1 MTRRITTCNTALTA
15 SPSKDNSTQT
25 VGYAPELFIST
36 VVSSSNP
43 RPNLQMF
50 YKEDLN
56 PWRKS
61 WICLILTILG
71 EKRVVTWEF
80 IYSNAC
86 TVCFLLFLLDC
97 HVWLVLHIE
106 YM

>member
-1 MTRRITTCNTALTA
+1 MSRRITTCNTALTA

-56 PWRKS
+56 PWRKT

-71 EKRVVTWEF
+71 EKSSNMR
-80 IYSNAC
+80 IYIQQC
-86 TVCFLLFLLDC
+86 TVCFLFVELS
-97 HVWLVLHIE
+97 WLATFTR
-106 YM
+106 